1 MASSIS
7 SYFDC
12 RPTPPGPT
20 GRCGLAPPSPTDP
33 EPSLWELSFPW
44 SLPSPPYKLFNGHSV
59 YQRRNER
66 DGKHPEELLAYK
78 GHSVFC
84 SRFSRISR
92 LKLQGTLRL
101 KSMNREQRE
110 RHEQGETDFTN
121 FRSFRVFHGKNTG
134 DTPFY

>member
-1 MASSIS
+1 MNREQRERHEQGETDFTNFRSFRVFHGSLQGTLPFSFFSTQERRRGEFGIQNGER
-7 SYFDC
+7 F
-12 RPTPPGPT
+12 
-20 GRCGLAPPSPTDP
+20 SPKP
-33 EPSLWELSFPW
+33 L
-44 SLPSPPYKLFNGHSV
+44 
-59 YQRRNER
+59 R
-66 DGKHPEELLAYK
+66 AYW